1 MAPDCTLCTLC
12 TRVLKKHFLQ
22 VIVVLKMTKTELAA
36 SYSTWRHNSGLF
48 LAGRILRALAMVACT
63 RDFQLQLPK
72 NLGFCP
78 NLKVLSVI
86 FFLLYSIISKV
97 DRWLLPCKTGV
108 LFGPSSGFDQKQ
120 KFARHAHSIVYIYAK
135 QGFAHVHTKFRNIL
149 RGFTKAAHA
158 CSEPRLPIMRAPA
171 NVHLSQC
178 VPNHL
183 H

>member
-36 SYSTWRHNSGLF
+36 SFSTWRHNSGLF

-86 FFLLYSIISKV
+86 FCLLYSIISKV
-97 DRWLLPCKTGV
+97 VDRCLLPCKTGV
-108 LFGPSSGFDQKQ
+108 LFGPSSGFDQKR
-120 KFARHAHSIVYIYAK
+120 KFALSVRKWSPIYRK
-135 QGFAHVHTKFRNIL
+135 ETLIL
-149 RGFTKAAHA
+149 RILKGRK
-158 CSEPRLPIMRAPA
+158 SPRILQYITT
-171 NVHLSQC
+171 
-178 VPNHL
+178 
-183 H
+183 